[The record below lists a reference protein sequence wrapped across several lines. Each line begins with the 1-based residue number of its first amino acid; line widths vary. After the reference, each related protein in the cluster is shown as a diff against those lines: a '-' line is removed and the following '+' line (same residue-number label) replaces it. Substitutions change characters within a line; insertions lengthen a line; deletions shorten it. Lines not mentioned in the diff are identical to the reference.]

1 MAFGRRNFASY
12 RRGDPSIKGDR
23 ALAEYRNKTIVF
35 LVATAAYTAFLY
47 SSGTDTTSRGC
58 CYWLLVVA
66 ASYYDIG
73 RRASSA
79 LVQPNTDTHH

>member
-12 RRGDPSIKGDR
+12 RRGDPTIKGDR

-47 SSGTDTTSRGC
+47 SSGTDIFSPLPLL
-58 CYWLLVVA
+58 LLVLVGVGYCSIA
-66 ASYYDIG
+66 HYNNG
-73 RRASSA
+73 RVVIA
-79 LVQPNTDTHH
+79 